1 MRGFFIGGKWRAENG
16 ARLLAAIA
24 GARLRIGSSTG
35 APARPRLV
43 PAFQRMTQ
51 ENTMQTT
58 KSLER
63 PGTTPMY
70 GLPSIR
76 DRRNDNNAI
85 ILPSDGEELKMATL
99 LVRGIDESLVQ
110 RLREQAVA
118 NGRSAEAEHR
128 AILAQ
133 ALGGTRRHSFAEVL
147 ASMPDVGQ
155 DADFERTQDPGEA
168 PRVFD

>member
-1 MRGFFIGGKWRAENG
+1 
-16 ARLLAAIA
+16 
-24 GARLRIGSSTG
+24 
-35 APARPRLV
+35 
-43 PAFQRMTQ
+43 
-51 ENTMQTT
+51 MQTT

-63 PGTTPMY
+63 PGTTSMY

-85 ILPSDGEELKMATL
+85 ITPSNGEEFKMATL
-99 LVRGIDESLVQ
+99 LVRGVDEALVQ

-133 ALGGTRRHSFAEVL
+133 ALGGTARRSFAEVL
-147 ASMPDVGQ
+147 SGMPDVGQ
-155 DADFERTQDPGEA
+155 DADFERIQDTGEA